1 MEYAG
6 VDGEL
11 IVLRGMK
18 EEDADGAKASADAID
33 ATIKRAVRK
42 FIFIGWQVVRGGR
55 SIMLCY

>member
-42 FIFIGWQVVRGGR
+42 FIFIG
-55 SIMLCY
+55 

>member
-1 MEYAG
+1 VEYAG

-18 EEDADGAKASADAID
+18 EEEDADGANASADAID

-42 FIFIGWQVVRGGR
+42 FIFIG
-55 SIMLCY
+55 

>member
-1 MEYAG
+1 VEYAG

-18 EEDADGAKASADAID
+18 EEEEDADGAKASADAID

-42 FIFIGWQVVRGGR
+42 FIFIG
-55 SIMLCY
+55 